1 VCVLKLTK
9 FLVVMEVDHLQ
20 NKGLQTHMAI
30 LLCSD
35 GLQVFLLLLFTYLTL
50 DALVSMRL
58 TLKVTPKN
66 FINLEL
72 RIKRVSVIFKLE
84 PKVYFS

>member
-1 VCVLKLTK
+1 MKLTK